1 LIAIGLT
8 LVARIIIKIVTEN
21 NEPEPLIVALLPL
34 VWDVVILIVIIVTI
48 AKLLYARH
56 IFSIK
61 LNTRQVLI
69 ASFYLLF
76 SLIA

>member
-1 LIAIGLT
+1 MIAIGLT
-8 LVARIIIKIVTEN
+8 LVARIIMKIVSGNDEL
-21 NEPEPLIVALLPL
+21 EPSIVALLPL
-34 VWDVVILIVIIVTI
+34 VWDVVILIVSIVTI
-48 AKLLYARH
+48 AKLLYACH